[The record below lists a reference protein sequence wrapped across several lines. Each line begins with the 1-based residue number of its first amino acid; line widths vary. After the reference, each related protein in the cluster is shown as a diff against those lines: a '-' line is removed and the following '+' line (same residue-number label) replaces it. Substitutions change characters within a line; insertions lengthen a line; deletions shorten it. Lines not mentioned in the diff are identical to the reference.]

1 MQVDQ
6 REALD
11 DPRPVVGVM
20 AHAYAHPLLLNT
32 SCNSSKINTSSRSNN
47 ADVDSVEDGTQE
59 GEIGDESGKIVVTV
73 AQAAEE
79 QAEAAANELVI
90 EALYGAESETIGP
103 QVRFLGLP
111 RGTKFPDKKP
121 DGGRWRGPDG
131 LRVVE
136 SGLPRG
142 LVKRGWMHKHTRELP
157 GSLVYLASVDVSASA
172 ESWSNTEDE
181 IVADLVKVLA
191 GLGAR
196 DVKVR
201 RRKEKGGWWMGGALM

>member
-11 DPRPVVGVM
+11 DPRPVVGLM

-32 SCNSSKINTSSRSNN
+32 GCNSSNINTGSRNGN
-47 ADVDSVEDGTQE
+47 ADVGSVDDGTQV
-59 GEIGDESGKIVVTV
+59 GEIEDVSGKIAVAV
-73 AQAAEE
+73 AQGVGKQEE

-90 EALYGAESETIGP
+90 EALYSAESETIGP

-111 RGTKFPDKKP
+111 RGTKFPEKKP

-136 SGLPRG
+136 SSLPRG
-142 LVKRGWMHKHTRELP
+142 LVKRRWMHKHTRELP

-201 RRKEKGGWWMGGALM
+201 RC